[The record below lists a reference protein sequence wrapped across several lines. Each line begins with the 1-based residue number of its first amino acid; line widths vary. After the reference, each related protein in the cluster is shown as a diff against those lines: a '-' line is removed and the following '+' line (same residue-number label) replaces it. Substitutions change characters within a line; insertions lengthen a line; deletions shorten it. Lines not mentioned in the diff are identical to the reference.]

1 MSLRNPL
8 TGSYALQWTA
18 VDPLASTCKALNSG
32 SIPLAASRC
41 SCTSEAPSASTSGL
55 SVRFDGAEVAR
66 VTCLFFLCRCAV
78 GALLRSI

>member
-18 VDPLASTCKALNSG
+18 VDPFASTCKALYSG

-41 SCTSEAPSASTSGL
+41 FRWSAG
-55 SVRFDGAEVAR
+55 
-66 VTCLFFLCRCAV
+66 
-78 GALLRSI
+78 

>member
-41 SCTSEAPSASTSGL
+41 SRTSEALSASTGGSG
-55 SVRFDGAEVAR
+55 V
-66 VTCLFFLCRCAV
+66 
-78 GALLRSI
+78 